1 MNAAPWLE
9 AFQAPAEWRRLLAE
23 RGPRLATWVLALA
36 LGVEAALVLTDLAGA
51 GRTPVSTAATP
62 TGTAP
67 ARPPLDV
74 ASITNSHLFGAAAPE
89 KASAQDAANA
99 PQSNIPLV
107 LTGIIA
113 ADRPE
118 SGLAI
123 LGPNPQAG
131 KVYAVGDA
139 VPGGAKLHSV
149 FADRVV
155 IDRDGHLESLML
167 PRQIL
172 AGPAAPSAAA
182 LPVQSPVGDRV
193 RRLIKEQPG
202 LLADVIRPQVS
213 LKDGKAQGFRVY
225 PGRMRLA
232 FMRLGLRP
240 GDLVTA
246 INGTPL
252 DDPNRG
258 EEILRTLS
266 SSPEAHVT
274 VVRNEQQQDLTLNV
288 AQVMQDAESLASGA
302 GGAEASPS
310 GGQNGRLERGH

>member
-1 MNAAPWLE
+1 MNATPWLE

-23 RGPRLATWVLALA
+23 RGPRLATWALALA
-36 LGVEAALVLTDLAGA
+36 LGVEAALILTDLAGA
-51 GRTPVSTAATP
+51 GR
-62 TGTAP
+62 AP
-67 ARPPLDV
+67 AAVGSAVPAGAAQLRPPLDV
-74 ASITNSHLFGAAAPE
+74 ASITNSHLFGIAAPD
-89 KASAQDAANA
+89 KPSAQDAANA

-123 LGPNPQAG
+123 LGASPQAG

-155 IDRDGHLESLML
+155 IERDGHLESLML
-167 PRQIL
+167 PRQVL
-172 AGPAAPSAAA
+172 AGPPPPSAGA

-193 RRLIKEQPG
+193 RRLINEQPG

-213 LKDGKAQGFRVY
+213 LRDGKAQGFRVY
-225 PGRMRLA
+225 PGRMRLT
-232 FMRLGLRP
+232 FMKLGLRP

-252 DDPNRG
+252 DDPARG

-288 AQVMQDAESLASGA
+288 AQVMQEAESLGANPGA
-302 GGAEASPS
+302 GEAAGAGP
-310 GGQNGRLERGH
+310 NGRPERAH